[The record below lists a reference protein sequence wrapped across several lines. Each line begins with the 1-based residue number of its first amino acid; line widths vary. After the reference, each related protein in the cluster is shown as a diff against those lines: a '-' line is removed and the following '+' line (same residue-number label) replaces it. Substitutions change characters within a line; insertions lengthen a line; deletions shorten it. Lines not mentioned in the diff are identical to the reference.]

1 MSRIS
6 FWMVL
11 MLLCAAVANAA
22 AEEMSPQQMRSLV
35 AADLKAKGA
44 TADSVGTPIR
54 VTGYGEKIKDFF
66 LIPVVRS
73 GKLSA
78 VYRDDPRRGSVT
90 EVSSRNNVQTLKL
103 ELFSADGANR
113 EMDRQGVVD
122 PAPKLI
128 CVGPISLLGAL
139 TAGWYHDSGE
149 SFVLL
154 SLTGRLV
161 TESDIA
167 RYWPEHLSALRA
179 VGQ

>member
-1 MSRIS
+1 MSQIS
-6 FWMVL
+6 L
-11 MLLCAAVANAA
+11 KIILLILCAGFVTASADD
-22 AEEMSPQQMRSLV
+22 MSPQQMRSLA
-35 AADLKAKGA
+35 AADLKTKGA
-44 TADSVGTPIR
+44 TADSVGTPVH
-54 VTGYGEKIKDFF
+54 VTGYGEKIKDFY

-78 VYRDDPRRGSVT
+78 VYRDDPKRGSVT

-103 ELFSADGANR
+103 DLFSFEGASR
-113 EMDRQGVVD
+113 EMERQGVVE
-122 PAPKLI
+122 PTPRLV

-139 TAGWYHDSGE
+139 TAGWYHDTGD

-154 SLTGRLV
+154 SLAGRLV

>member
-6 FWMVL
+6 LWVILMV
-11 MLLCAAVANAA
+11 MCAAFVGAA
-22 AEEMSPQQMRSLV
+22 AEDLSPQQMRSL
-35 AADLKAKGA
+35 AAEDLKAKGSS
-44 TADSVGTPIR
+44 ADSVGTPIR

-66 LIPVVRS
+66 LIPVVRN

-78 VYRDDPRRGSVT
+78 VYRDDPRRASVT

-103 ELFSADGANR
+103 DLFSLEGASR
-113 EMDRQGVVD
+113 EMKRQGVVD
-122 PAPKLI
+122 PTPKLI
-128 CVGPISLLGAL
+128 CVGPISLLGSL
-139 TAGWYHDSGE
+139 TAGWYHDTGD

-161 TESDIA
+161 TESDVA